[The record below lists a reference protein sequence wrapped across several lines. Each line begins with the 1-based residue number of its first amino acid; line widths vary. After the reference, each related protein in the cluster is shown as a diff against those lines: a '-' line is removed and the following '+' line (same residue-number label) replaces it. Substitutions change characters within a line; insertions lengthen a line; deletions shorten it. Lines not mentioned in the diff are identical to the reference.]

1 MGIVLANPWGFLALA
16 AVPLLVA
23 IHSLRQRSRRVVT
36 STLFLLEHAG
46 PLPTGGIRLER
57 FRQAVPFWMQLLA
70 SLALTWL
77 LVEPRFIRADSRQTV
92 AVVLD
97 SSASMAAFRAPTIA
111 ALKRT
116 LERLGAVAGHTDWH
130 LLETGP
136 RRPPLHAGD
145 TLAGLLG
152 ALPQWQP
159 TLGTHDFTAAL
170 AVAQALAPAN
180 RGAVILVTDREVAVP
195 PGVALLAVG
204 TPIDNVGLVG
214 GDVSLSEPGPDPSSG
229 ERSPRWRAI
238 IVNRGQLPSRRQL
251 TILTGPATGLPTAP
265 MPAPID
271 IDLAPGETKTLTGA
285 WPANAERVLLDIGPD
300 RFPLD
305 DSIALARP
313 EPRRVR
319 VAIRAGTPG
328 GDILGRMLAAATDV
342 ETVSDADSADLVVE
356 PFGTAG
362 TGAAIQVA
370 AVEVA
375 AIQVAAAAPA
385 TPAAAAGA
393 DEAADN
399 ADGADNATG
408 AREETGQ
415 APAPPRPMVL
425 DPAPLAVE
433 DHPLVRDLAWNGFLS
448 GPAGPVTPGEGDE
461 PLVWKGA
468 RPLVLLRKK
477 IAETGTVGEVLLINV
492 DLDASTAARTPAL
505 VVLLERF
512 VERVRGRIER
522 PWANTFQTEEE
533 IPLPAIVATL
543 VVEPLARL
551 APESSMAPRPR
562 SRPFRGR
569 APADAGFF
577 AVARGDGEASAPP
590 LLHGATQQADPRE
603 SDFRTAGPADT
614 VDGVRLELAR
624 RQSVADP
631 FLPGW
636 LALVAAA
643 LLVAWGWKQTRRGAS
658 AAGGTP

>member
-57 FRQAVPFWMQLLA
+57 FRQAVPFWMQILA

-111 ALKRT
+111 ALERVLK
-116 LERLGAVAGHTDWH
+116 RLGAVAGHTDWH

-145 TLAGLLG
+145 TLTGLLG

-195 PGVALLAVG
+195 SGVALLSVG
-204 TPIDNVGLVG
+204 TPIDNTGFVGA
-214 GDVSLSEPGPDPSSG
+214 DVSSSEPGPDPSSG

-238 IVNRGQLPSRRQL
+238 VANRGQLPSRRKL
-251 TILTGPATGLPTAP
+251 TILTGPATGLPTTP
-265 MPAPID
+265 LQEPLD
-271 IDLAPGETKTLTGA
+271 IDLSPGETKTLTGA
-285 WPANAERVLLDIGPD
+285 WPAGAERVILDIGPD

-305 DSIALARP
+305 DGIALARP
-313 EPRRVR
+313 VPRRVR

-328 GDILGRMLAAATDV
+328 GEVLGRMLAAATDV
-342 ETVSDADSADLVVE
+342 ETVADADSADLVVE
-356 PFGTAG
+356 PFGIEG
-362 TGAAIQVA
+362 TGAAV
-370 AVEVA
+370 
-375 AIQVAAAAPA
+375 QVAAAAPEA
-385 TPAAAAGA
+385 DAETESEDGA
-393 DEAADN
+393 ESTAQE
-399 ADGADNATG
+399 ADGA
-408 AREETGQ
+408 
-415 APAPPRPMVL
+415 PPPPRPLVL

-448 GPAGPVTPGEGDE
+448 GPAGPITPGEGDE

-468 RPLVLLRKK
+468 RPLVLVRKR
-477 IAETGTVGEVLLINV
+477 IAESGTVGEVLLINV

-512 VERVRGRIER
+512 VERVRGRIGR
-522 PWANTFQTEEE
+522 PWADTFQTEEE
-533 IPLPAIVATL
+533 IPMPALAATL
-543 VVEPLARL
+543 IIEALADP
-551 APESSMAPRPR
+551 AAESSAAPGPR
-562 SRPFRGR
+562 SQPFRGR

-577 AVARGDGEASAPP
+577 TVSPRNGEASAPP

-643 LLVAWGWKQTRRGAS
+643 LLVAWGWKQTQRGAT

>member
-370 AVEVA
+370 A
-375 AIQVAAAAPA
+375 AAPE
-385 TPAAAAGA
+385 A
-393 DEAADN
+393 DAETESEDRAESTAQE
-399 ADGADNATG
+399 ADGAPPT
-408 AREETGQ
+408 
-415 APAPPRPMVL
+415 PRPLVL

>member
-97 SSASMAAFRAPTIA
+97 SSASMGAFRAPTIA
-111 ALKRT
+111 ALERAMK
-116 LERLGAVAGHTDWH
+116 RLGAVAGHTDWH

-145 TLAGLLG
+145 TLTDLLG

-195 PGVALLAVG
+195 SGVALLSVG
-204 TPIDNVGLVG
+204 TAIDNTGFVGA
-214 GDVSLSEPGPDPSSG
+214 DVSLSEPGPDPAAG
-229 ERSPRWRAI
+229 ERSSRWRAI
-238 IVNRGQLPSRRQL
+238 VANRGQLPSRRQL

-265 MPAPID
+265 TLTPID

-285 WPANAERVLLDIGPD
+285 WPAGAERVLLDIGPD

-319 VAIRAGTPG
+319 VAIRTGTAG
-328 GDILGRMLAAATDV
+328 GDVLGRMLAAATDV
-342 ETVSDADSADLVVE
+342 EIVVEADSADLVVE
-356 PFGTAG
+356 PFGTEG
-362 TGAAIQVA
+362 TSA
-370 AVEVA
+370 AVQVA
-375 AIQVAAAAPA
+375 AIQVAAADPA
-385 TPAAAAGA
+385 TPAADAGA
-393 DEAADN
+393 DEAAD
-399 ADGADNATG
+399 GASDEAG
-408 AREETGQ
+408 E

-425 DPAPLAVE
+425 DPAPLSVE

-448 GPAGPVTPGEGDE
+448 GPAGPITPGEGDE
-461 PLVWKGA
+461 PLVWKGTG
-468 RPLVLLRKK
+468 PLVLVRKR
-477 IAETGTVGEVLLINV
+477 IAENGIVGEVLLINV
-492 DLDASTAARTPAL
+492 DLDGSTAARTPAL

-522 PWANTFQTEEE
+522 PWADTFQTEEE
-533 IPLPAIVATL
+533 IPMPALAATL
-543 VVEPLARL
+543 FIEPLEGPA
-551 APESSMAPRPR
+551 AESSAAPRPR
-562 SRPFRGR
+562 SQPFRGR

-577 AVARGDGEASAPP
+577 AVAPRDGEASAPP

-614 VDGVRLELAR
+614 VDEVRLELAR

-643 LLVAWGWKQTRRGAS
+643 LLVAWGWKQTQRGAS

>member
-1 MGIVLANPWGFLALA
+1 VGIVLANPWGLVALA
-16 AVPLLVA
+16 AVPLLIA

-97 SSASMAAFRAPTIA
+97 SSASMAAFRGPTIA
-111 ALKRT
+111 ALERVLK
-116 LERLGAVAGHTDWH
+116 RLGAVAGHTDWH
-130 LLETGP
+130 LLETGS

-152 ALPQWQP
+152 ALPRWQP
-159 TLGTHDFTAAL
+159 TLGTHDPTAAL
-170 AVAQALAPAN
+170 AVAQALAPAD
-180 RGAVILVTDREVAVP
+180 RGAVILVTDRDIAVP
-195 PGVALLAVG
+195 SGVALLSVG
-204 TPIDNVGLVG
+204 TPIDNTGFVGA
-214 GDVSLSEPGPDPSSG
+214 DVSLGEPGPDFSAG

-238 IVNRGQLPSRRQL
+238 VANRGELPSRRKL
-251 TILTGPATGLPTAP
+251 SILTGPATGLPKAP
-265 MPAPID
+265 LQEPFD
-271 IDLAPGETKTLTGA
+271 IDLAPGETRTLTGA
-285 WPANAERVLLDIGPD
+285 WPAGAERVLLEITPD

-305 DSIALARP
+305 DRMALARP
-313 EPRRVR
+313 VPRRVR

-328 GDILGRMLAAATDV
+328 GELVGRMLAAASDV
-342 ETVSDADSADLVVE
+342 EIVADANGADLVVE
-356 PFGTAG
+356 PFGTE
-362 TGAAIQVA
+362 GARA
-370 AVEVA
+370 AV
-375 AIQVAAAAPA
+375 QVAAAAPE
-385 TPAAAAGA
+385 A
-393 DEAADN
+393 DADSGEAAVDAGQE
-399 ADGADNATG
+399 ADKAL
-408 AREETGQ
+408 
-415 APAPPRPMVL
+415 PAPRPMRL
-425 DPAPLAVE
+425 DPAPLSVE

-448 GPAGPVTPGEGDE
+448 GPAGPLDLADGDE

-468 RPLVLLRKK
+468 RPLVLLRHR
-477 IAETGTVGEVLLINV
+477 IAESGTVGEVLLLNA
-492 DLDASTAARTPAL
+492 DLDGSTAARTPAI

-522 PWANTFQTEEE
+522 PWADTFQAEEE
-533 IPLPAIVATL
+533 IPMPPLVATL
-543 VVEPLARL
+543 VVEPLAGP
-551 APESSMAPRPR
+551 ASASPATPPPR
-562 SRPFRGR
+562 SQAFRGR

-577 AVARGDGEASAPP
+577 TVAPSASEAPAQP

-603 SDFRTAGPADT
+603 SDFRTAGPTDT
-614 VDGVRLELAR
+614 VDAVRFELAR

-643 LLVAWGWKQTRRGAS
+643 LLVAWGWRQASRGAR
-658 AAGGTP
+658 AAGGSP

>member
-97 SSASMAAFRAPTIA
+97 SSASMGAFRAPTIA
-111 ALKRT
+111 ALERAMK
-116 LERLGAVAGHTDWH
+116 RLGAVAGHTDWH

-145 TLAGLLG
+145 TLADLLG

-195 PGVALLAVG
+195 SGVALLSVG
-204 TPIDNVGLVG
+204 TAIDNTGFVGA
-214 GDVSLSEPGPDPSSG
+214 DVSLSEPGPDPAAG
-229 ERSPRWRAI
+229 ERSSRWRAI
-238 IVNRGQLPSRRQL
+238 VANRGQLPSRRQL

-265 MPAPID
+265 TLTPID

-285 WPANAERVLLDIGPD
+285 WPAGAERVLLDIGPD

-319 VAIRAGTPG
+319 VAIRTGTAG
-328 GDILGRMLAAATDV
+328 GDVLGRMLAAATDV
-342 ETVSDADSADLVVE
+342 EIVVEADSADLVVE
-356 PFGTAG
+356 PFGTEG
-362 TGAAIQVA
+362 TSA
-370 AVEVA
+370 AVQVA
-375 AIQVAAAAPA
+375 AIQVAAADPA
-385 TPAAAAGA
+385 TPAADAGA
-393 DEAADN
+393 DEAAD
-399 ADGADNATG
+399 GASDEAG
-408 AREETGQ
+408 E

-425 DPAPLAVE
+425 DPAPLSVE

-448 GPAGPVTPGEGDE
+448 GPAGPITPGEGDE
-461 PLVWKGA
+461 PLVWKGTG
-468 RPLVLLRKK
+468 PLVLVRKR
-477 IAETGTVGEVLLINV
+477 IAENGIVGEVLLINV
-492 DLDASTAARTPAL
+492 DLDGSTAARTPAL

-522 PWANTFQTEEE
+522 PWADTFQTEEE
-533 IPLPAIVATL
+533 IPMPALAATL
-543 VVEPLARL
+543 FIEPLEGPA
-551 APESSMAPRPR
+551 AESSAAPRPR
-562 SRPFRGR
+562 SQPFRGR

-577 AVARGDGEASAPP
+577 AVAPRDGEASAPP

-614 VDGVRLELAR
+614 VDEVRLELAR

-643 LLVAWGWKQTRRGAS
+643 LLVAWGWKQTQRGAS

>member
-1 MGIVLANPWGFLALA
+1 VGIVLANPWGFLALA

-57 FRQAVPFWMQLLA
+57 FRQAVPFWMQILA

-111 ALKRT
+111 ALERVLK
-116 LERLGAVAGHTDWH
+116 RLGAVAGHTDWH

-145 TLAGLLG
+145 DLAGLLG

-170 AVAQALAPAN
+170 AVAQALAPAD
-180 RGAVILVTDREVAVP
+180 RGAVILVTDRDVAVP
-195 PGVALLAVG
+195 SGVALLSVG
-204 TPIDNVGLVG
+204 TAIDNTGFVGA
-214 GDVSLSEPGPDPSSG
+214 DVSSGGPGTDSSSG
-229 ERSPRWRAI
+229 DRSPRWRAI
-238 IVNRGQLPSRRQL
+238 VANRGQLPSRRQL

-265 MPAPID
+265 TPTPLD
-271 IDLAPGETKTLTGA
+271 IDLAPGETKTLTAA
-285 WPANAERVLLDIGPD
+285 WPAGAERVLLDIGSD

-305 DSIALARP
+305 DGIALARP
-313 EPRRVR
+313 VPRRVR

-328 GDILGRMLAAATDV
+328 GEVLGRMLAAATDV
-342 ETVSDADSADLVVE
+342 ETVADADSADLVVE

-362 TGAAIQVA
+362 TGS
-370 AVEVA
+370 
-375 AIQVAAAAPA
+375 AIQVAAAAPI
-385 TPAAAAGA
+385 TPADEDAGA
-393 DEAADN
+393 EGA
-399 ADGADNATG
+399 ADGARDEAG
-408 AREETGQ
+408 E

-425 DPAPLAVE
+425 DPAPLSVE
-433 DHPLVRDLAWNGFLS
+433 EHPLVRDLAWNGFLS
-448 GPAGPVTPGEGDE
+448 GPAGPITPGEGDE

-468 RPLVLLRKK
+468 RPLVLVRHRITESGAVSEL
-477 IAETGTVGEVLLINV
+477 LLINA
-492 DLDASTAARTPAL
+492 DLDGSTAARTPAL

-522 PWANTFQTEEE
+522 PWAGTFQAEEE
-533 IPLPAIVATL
+533 IPMPPLPATL
-543 VVEPLARL
+543 VVEPLEGPASAST
-551 APESSMAPRPR
+551 APPPR
-562 SRPFRGR
+562 SQPFRGR
-569 APADAGFF
+569 APAEAGFF
-577 AVARGDGEASAPP
+577 TVAPRDGEASAEA

-631 FLPGW
+631 FVPGW

-643 LLVAWGWKQTRRGAS
+643 LLVAWGWKQTQRGAT

>member
-57 FRQAVPFWMQLLA
+57 FRQAVPFWMQILA

-145 TLAGLLG
+145 DLAGLLG

-159 TLGTHDFTAAL
+159 TLGTHDFSAAL

-180 RGAVILVTDREVAVP
+180 RGAVILVTDRDIAVP
-195 PGVALLAVG
+195 PGVALLSVG
-204 TPIDNVGLVG
+204 TPIDNTGLVG
-214 GDVSLSEPGPDPSSG
+214 ADVSLSEPGPDPAAG
-229 ERSPRWRAI
+229 ERSSRWRAI
-238 IVNRGQLPSRRQL
+238 VANRGQLPSRRKL
-251 TILTGPATGLPTAP
+251 SILSGPAAGLPTAAT
-265 MPAPID
+265 PAPID
-271 IDLAPGETKTLTGA
+271 IDLAPGETKTLSGA
-285 WPANAERVLLDIGPD
+285 WPAGAERVLLEIGPD
-300 RFPLD
+300 RFALD
-305 DSIALARP
+305 DEIALARP
-313 EPRRVR
+313 VPRRVR

-328 GDILGRMLAAATDV
+328 GEVLGRMLAAAADV
-342 ETVSDADSADLVVE
+342 DVVADADSTDLVVE

-362 TGAAIQVA
+362 TGAAVQVTAVQVA
-370 AVEVA
+370 AV
-375 AIQVAAAAPA
+375 QVAAAAPA

-393 DEAADN
+393 EEAADGE
-399 ADGADNATG
+399 DS

-448 GPAGPVTPGEGDE
+448 GPAGPITPGEGDE

-543 VVEPLARL
+543 VVEPLARPTAEPST
-551 APESSMAPRPR
+551 APGPR

-614 VDGVRLELAR
+614 VDEVRLELAR

-643 LLVAWGWKQTRRGAS
+643 LLVAWGWKQTHRGAS
-658 AAGGTP
+658 AAGGAA

>member
-97 SSASMAAFRAPTIA
+97 SSASMGAFRAPTIA
-111 ALKRT
+111 ALERAMK
-116 LERLGAVAGHTDWH
+116 RLGAVAGHTDWH

-145 TLAGLLG
+145 TLTDLLG

-195 PGVALLAVG
+195 SGVALLSVG
-204 TPIDNVGLVG
+204 TAIDNTGFVGA
-214 GDVSLSEPGPDPSSG
+214 DVSLSEPGPDPAAG
-229 ERSPRWRAI
+229 ERSSRWRAI
-238 IVNRGQLPSRRQL
+238 VANRGQLPSRRQL

-265 MPAPID
+265 TLTPID

-285 WPANAERVLLDIGPD
+285 WPAGAERVLLDIGPD

-319 VAIRAGTPG
+319 VAIRTGTAG
-328 GDILGRMLAAATDV
+328 GDVLGRMLAAATDV
-342 ETVSDADSADLVVE
+342 EIVVEADSADLVVE
-356 PFGTAG
+356 PFGTEG
-362 TGAAIQVA
+362 TSA
-370 AVEVA
+370 AVQVA
-375 AIQVAAAAPA
+375 AIQVAAADPA
-385 TPAAAAGA
+385 TPAADAGA
-393 DEAADN
+393 DEAAD
-399 ADGADNATG
+399 GASDEAG
-408 AREETGQ
+408 E

-425 DPAPLAVE
+425 DPAPLSVE

-448 GPAGPVTPGEGDE
+448 GPAGPITPGEGDE
-461 PLVWKGA
+461 PLVWKGTG
-468 RPLVLLRKK
+468 PLVLVRKR
-477 IAETGTVGEVLLINV
+477 IAENGIVGEVLLINV
-492 DLDASTAARTPAL
+492 DLDGSTAARTPAL

-522 PWANTFQTEEE
+522 PWADTFQTEEE
-533 IPLPAIVATL
+533 IPMPALSATL
-543 VVEPLARL
+543 FIEPLEGPA
-551 APESSMAPRPR
+551 AESSAAPRPR
-562 SRPFRGR
+562 SQPFRGR

-577 AVARGDGEASAPP
+577 AVAPRDGEASAPP

-614 VDGVRLELAR
+614 VDEVRLELAR

-643 LLVAWGWKQTRRGAS
+643 LLVAWGWKQTQRGAS

>member
-1 MGIVLANPWGFLALA
+1 MGIVLANPWGLAALA

-46 PLPTGGIRLER
+46 PLPTGGIRLEH

-111 ALKRT
+111 ALERT

-204 TPIDNVGLVG
+204 APIDNTGLVG
-214 GDVSLSEPGPDPSSG
+214 ADVSLSEPGPDPSSG
-229 ERSPRWRAI
+229 GPSPRWRAI
-238 IVNRGQLPSRRQL
+238 VANRGQLPSRRQL
-251 TILTGPATGLPTAP
+251 TILTGPAAGLPTAP
-265 MPAPID
+265 QPAPID

-285 WPANAERVLLDIGPD
+285 WPAGAERVLLELTPD

-342 ETVSDADSADLVVE
+342 ETVADADSADLVVE
-356 PFGTAG
+356 PLGTAG

-370 AVEVA
+370 AIQVA
-375 AIQVAAAAPA
+375 AIQVAAIQVAAVAPA

-393 DEAADN
+393 EEAADGE
-399 ADGADNATG
+399 DS
-408 AREETGQ
+408 ARDETGQ

-448 GPAGPVTPGEGDE
+448 GPAGPITPGEGDE

-477 IAETGTVGEVLLINV
+477 IAETGTVGELLLINV
-492 DLDASTAARTPAL
+492 DLDGSTAARTPAL

-533 IPLPAIVATL
+533 IRMPALAATL
-543 VVEPLARL
+543 VIEPLAGL
-551 APESSMAPRPR
+551 AAESSMAPRPR
-562 SRPFRGR
+562 SQPFRGR

-643 LLVAWGWKQTRRGAS
+643 LLVAWGWKQTQRGAA
-658 AAGGTP
+658 AAGGAA

>member
-1 MGIVLANPWGFLALA
+1 MGIVLANPWGLAALA
-16 AVPLLVA
+16 AVPLLIA
-23 IHSLRQRSRRVVT
+23 IYSLRQRSRRVVT

-57 FRQAVPFWMQLLA
+57 FRQALPFWMQLLA

-97 SSASMAAFRAPTIA
+97 SSASMAAFREPTVA
-111 ALKRT
+111 ALERVLK
-116 LERLGAVAGHTDWH
+116 RLGAVAGHTDWH
-130 LLETGP
+130 LLETGS

-145 TLAGLLG
+145 DLAGLLS

-180 RGAVILVTDREVAVP
+180 RGAVILVTDRDIVVP
-195 PGVALLAVG
+195 PGVALLSVG
-204 TPIDNVGLVG
+204 TPIDNTGFVGA
-214 GDVSLSEPGPDPSSG
+214 DVSLGEPGADLAAG

-238 IVNRGQLPSRRQL
+238 VANRGQLPSQRRL
-251 TILTGPATGLPTAP
+251 SILSGPATGLPAAP
-265 MPAPID
+265 LQEPFD
-271 IDLAPGETKTLTGA
+271 LELAPGETRTLTGA
-285 WPANAERVLLDIGPD
+285 WPAGAERVLLEITPD
-300 RFPLD
+300 RFALD
-305 DSIALARP
+305 DGIALARP
-313 EPRRVR
+313 VPRRVR

-328 GDILGRMLAAATDV
+328 GELLGRMLAAASDV
-342 ETVSDADSADLVVE
+342 EIVAEAESADLVVE
-356 PFGTAG
+356 LFGTEGA
-362 TGAAIQVA
+362 GAAV
-370 AVEVA
+370 
-375 AIQVAAAAPA
+375 QVAAAASDTDTNA
-385 TPAAAAGA
+385 NTVEEAGDAAHEEA
-393 DEAADN
+393 DKAS
-399 ADGADNATG
+399 
-408 AREETGQ
+408 
-415 APAPPRPMVL
+415 PPPRPMRL
-425 DPAPLAVE
+425 DPAPLSVE

-448 GPAGPVTPGEGDE
+448 GPAGPITPADGDV

-468 RPLVLLRKK
+468 RPLVLLRKR
-477 IAETGTVGEVLLINV
+477 IAERGTVGEVLLLNA
-492 DLDASTAARTPAL
+492 DLEASTASRTPAL

-522 PWANTFQTEEE
+522 PWSDTFQAEEE
-533 IPLPAIVATL
+533 IPMPPLVATL
-543 VVEPLARL
+543 VVEPLAGPDAEL
-551 APESSMAPRPR
+551 NATPQPR
-562 SRPFRGR
+562 SQPFRGR

-577 AVARGDGEASAPP
+577 TVAANAAVAPVQP

-614 VDGVRLELAR
+614 VDEVRLELAR

-643 LLVAWGWKQTRRGAS
+643 LLVAWGWKQAPRGAP
-658 AAGGTP
+658 AAGGTS

>member
-57 FRQAVPFWMQLLA
+57 FRQAVPFWMQILA

-77 LVEPRFIRADSRQTV
+77 LVEPRFIRTDSRQTV

-111 ALKRT
+111 ALERT

-159 TLGTHDFTAAL
+159 TLGTHDFSGAL
-170 AVAQALAPAN
+170 AVAQALAPAD
-180 RGAVILVTDREVAVP
+180 RGAVILVTDRDVAVP
-195 PGVALLAVG
+195 SGVALLSVG
-204 TPIDNVGLVG
+204 TSLDNTGFVGAEVSADAAAPSASSG
-214 GDVSLSEPGPDPSSG
+214 GPSS
-229 ERSPRWRAI
+229 RWRAI

-251 TILTGPATGLPTAP
+251 TILTGPAAGLPTAP
-265 MPAPID
+265 QPAPID

-285 WPANAERVLLDIGPD
+285 WPAGAERVLLDIGPD

-305 DSIALARP
+305 DSIAIARAV
-313 EPRRVR
+313 PRRVR

-328 GDILGRMLAAATDV
+328 GDVLGRMLAAATFV
-342 ETVSDADSADLVVE
+342 ETVAEADSADLVVE

-370 AVEVA
+370 A
-375 AIQVAAAAPA
+375 AAPA

-393 DEAADN
+393 DG
-399 ADGADNATG
+399 ADGADGTDNATA
-408 AREETGQ
+408 ARDETGQ
-415 APAPPRPMVL
+415 APAPPRPWVL

-448 GPAGPVTPGEGDE
+448 GSAGLITPGEGDE

-468 RPLVLLRKK
+468 RPLVLVRHR
-477 IAETGTVGEVLLINV
+477 ITESGAVGELLLINA
-492 DLDASTAARTPAL
+492 DLDASTASRTPAL

-522 PWANTFQTEEE
+522 PWAGTFQAEEE
-533 IPLPAIVATL
+533 IPMPALAATL
-543 VVEPLARL
+543 VVEPRASPD
-551 APESSMAPRPR
+551 AEGGETPRPR
-562 SRPFRGR
+562 SQPFRGR

-577 AVARGDGEASAPP
+577 TVAANAGEASTQA
-590 LLHGATQQADPRE
+590 LLQGATQQADPRE

-614 VDGVRLELAR
+614 VDEVRLELAR

-643 LLVAWGWKQTRRGAS
+643 LLVAWGWKQAQRGTPAV
-658 AAGGTP
+658 GGTS

>member
-1 MGIVLANPWGFLALA
+1 VGIVFANPWGFVALA
-16 AVPLLVA
+16 AVPLLIA
-23 IHSLRQRSRRVVT
+23 IHSLRQRSRRVLT

-57 FRQAVPFWMQLLA
+57 FRQALPFWMQLLA

-97 SSASMAAFRAPTIA
+97 SSASMAAFRGPTIA
-111 ALKRT
+111 ALERV

-152 ALPQWQP
+152 ALPSWQP

-170 AVAQALAPAN
+170 AVAQALAPAD
-180 RGAVILVTDREVAVP
+180 RGAVILVTDRDIAVP
-195 PGVALLAVG
+195 PGVALLSIG
-204 TPIDNVGLVG
+204 TPIDNTGFVGA
-214 GDVSLSEPGPDPSSG
+214 DVSADAAAPGAELAAGGPSL
-229 ERSPRWRAI
+229 RWRAI
-238 IVNRGQLPSRRQL
+238 VANRGQLPSRRRL
-251 TILTGPATGLPTAP
+251 TILTGPAAGLPTVP
-265 MPAPID
+265 KPAPLD
-271 IDLAPGETKTLTGA
+271 IDLKPGETKTLTGA
-285 WPANAERVLLDIGPD
+285 WPAGAERVLLELIPD

-305 DSIALARP
+305 DSIAVVRP
-313 EPRRVR
+313 VPRTVR

-328 GDILGRMLAAATDV
+328 GELLGRMLAAASDV
-342 ETVSDADSADLVVE
+342 EIVADADSADLVVE
-356 PFGTAG
+356 PFGTEE
-362 TGAAIQVA
+362 TGAAVQVS
-370 AVEVA
+370 
-375 AIQVAAAAPA
+375 AAAPDA
-385 TPAAAAGA
+385 NTDAESEEKAE
-393 DEAADN
+393 EAAHEE
-399 ADGADNATG
+399 ADKAL
-408 AREETGQ
+408 
-415 APAPPRPMVL
+415 PPPRPIRL
-425 DPAPLAVE
+425 DPAPLSVE

-448 GPAGPVTPGEGDE
+448 GPAGPIEPADGDE

-468 RPLVLLRKK
+468 RPLVLLRRR
-477 IAETGTVGEVLLINV
+477 IAESGTVDDVLLINA
-492 DLDASTAARTPAL
+492 DLDGSTAARTPAL

-522 PWANTFQTEEE
+522 PWAGTFQAEEE
-533 IPLPAIVATL
+533 IPMPPLTATL
-543 VVEPLARL
+543 VVEPRASPD
-551 APESSMAPRPR
+551 AEGGATPQPR
-562 SRPFRGR
+562 SQPFRGR

-577 AVARGDGEASAPP
+577 TVAPSAGDAPAHP
-590 LLHGATQQADPRE
+590 LLQGATQQADPRE
-603 SDFRTAGPADT
+603 SDFRAASPADT
-614 VDGVRLELAR
+614 VDEVRLELAR

-643 LLVAWGWKQTRRGAS
+643 LLVAWGWKQAQRGTP

>member
-1 MGIVLANPWGFLALA
+1 MGIVLANPWGLVALA

-97 SSASMAAFRAPTIA
+97 SSASMAAFRGPTIA

-145 TLAGLLG
+145 TLAGLLS

-195 PGVALLAVG
+195 PGVALLSVG
-204 TPIDNVGLVG
+204 TPIDNTGFVGA
-214 GDVSLSEPGPDPSSG
+214 DVSLSEPKPDPAVG
-229 ERSPRWRAI
+229 ERSSRWRAI
-238 IVNRGQLPSRRQL
+238 VANRGQLPRRRKL
-251 TILTGPATGLPTAP
+251 SILTGPAAGLPTAP
-265 MPAPID
+265 TPAPID

-285 WPANAERVLLDIGPD
+285 WPAGAERVLLNIGPD

-313 EPRRVR
+313 VPRRVR

-342 ETVSDADSADLVVE
+342 ETVADADSADLVVE

-375 AIQVAAAAPA
+375 AIQVAAA
-385 TPAAAAGA
+385 TPAIPTA
-393 DEAADN
+393 DASAEEAADGE
-399 ADGADNATG
+399 DS
-408 AREETGQ
+408 ARGETGQ
-415 APAPPRPMVL
+415 APAPPRPLVL

-448 GPAGPVTPGEGDE
+448 GPAGPITPGEGDE
-461 PLVWKGA
+461 PLVWKGT
-468 RPLVLLRKK
+468 RPLVLLRKR
-477 IAETGTVGEVLLINV
+477 IAESGTVGELLLINV
-492 DLDASTAARTPAL
+492 DLDGSTAARTPAL

-533 IPLPAIVATL
+533 IPMPALAATL
-543 VVEPLARL
+543 VVEALVGPTA
-551 APESSMAPRPR
+551 ESSMAPRPR
-562 SRPFRGR
+562 SQPFRGR
-569 APADAGFF
+569 TPADAGFF

-643 LLVAWGWKQTRRGAS
+643 VLVAWGWKQTQRGAA
-658 AAGGTP
+658 AAGGAA

>member
-97 SSASMAAFRAPTIA
+97 SSASMAAFRGPTIA
-111 ALKRT
+111 ALERA

-145 TLAGLLG
+145 TLADLLG

-195 PGVALLAVG
+195 SGVALLSVG
-204 TPIDNVGLVG
+204 TAIDNTGFVGA
-214 GDVSLSEPGPDPSSG
+214 DVSLSEPGPDPAAG
-229 ERSPRWRAI
+229 ERSSRWRAI
-238 IVNRGQLPSRRQL
+238 VANRGQLPSRRQL

-265 MPAPID
+265 TLTPID

-285 WPANAERVLLDIGPD
+285 WPAGAERVLLDIGPD

-319 VAIRAGTPG
+319 VAIRTGTAG
-328 GDILGRMLAAATDV
+328 GDVLGRMLAAATDV
-342 ETVSDADSADLVVE
+342 EIVVEADSADLVVE
-356 PFGTAG
+356 PFGTEG
-362 TGAAIQVA
+362 TSA
-370 AVEVA
+370 AVQVA
-375 AIQVAAAAPA
+375 AIQVAAADPA
-385 TPAAAAGA
+385 TPAADAGA
-393 DEAADN
+393 DEAAD
-399 ADGADNATG
+399 GASDEAG
-408 AREETGQ
+408 E

-425 DPAPLAVE
+425 DPAPLSVE
-433 DHPLVRDLAWNGFLS
+433 DHPLVRDLAWSGFLS
-448 GPAGPVTPGEGDE
+448 GPAGPITPGDGDE

-477 IAETGTVGEVLLINV
+477 IAENGIVGELLLINV
-492 DLDASTAARTPAL
+492 DLDGSTAARTPAL

-522 PWANTFQTEEE
+522 PWADTFQTEEE
-533 IPLPAIVATL
+533 IPMPALAATL
-543 VVEPLARL
+543 FIEPLEGPA
-551 APESSMAPRPR
+551 AESSAAPRPR
-562 SRPFRGR
+562 SQPFRGR

-577 AVARGDGEASAPP
+577 AVAPRDGEASAPP

-614 VDGVRLELAR
+614 VDEVRLELAR

-643 LLVAWGWKQTRRGAS
+643 LLVAWGWKQTQRGAS

>member
-1 MGIVLANPWGFLALA
+1 MGIVLANPWGLAALA

-97 SSASMAAFRAPTIA
+97 SSASMAAFREPTIA
-111 ALKRT
+111 ALERVLK
-116 LERLGAVAGHTDWH
+116 RLGAVAGHTDWH
-130 LLETGP
+130 LLETGS

-145 TLAGLLG
+145 DLAGLLG
-152 ALPQWQP
+152 ALPRWQP
-159 TLGTHDFTAAL
+159 TLGTHDPTAAI
-170 AVAQALAPAN
+170 AVAQALAPAD
-180 RGAVILVTDREVAVP
+180 RGAVILVTDRDIVVP
-195 PGVALLAVG
+195 PGVALLSVG
-204 TPIDNVGLVG
+204 TPIDNTGFVGA
-214 GDVSLSEPGPDPSSG
+214 DVSLGEPGADLAAG

-238 IVNRGQLPSRRQL
+238 VANRGQLPSQRRL
-251 TILTGPATGLPTAP
+251 SILSGPATGLPAAP
-265 MPAPID
+265 LQEPFD
-271 IDLAPGETKTLTGA
+271 LELAPGETRTLTGA
-285 WPANAERVLLDIGPD
+285 WPAGAERVLLEITRD

-305 DSIALARP
+305 DRMALARP
-313 EPRRVR
+313 VPRRVR

-328 GDILGRMLAAATDV
+328 GELLGRMLAAASDV
-342 ETVSDADSADLVVE
+342 EIVADAGSADLVVE
-356 PFGTAG
+356 LFGTEGA
-362 TGAAIQVA
+362 GAAV
-370 AVEVA
+370 
-375 AIQVAAAAPA
+375 QVAAAASDTNTDA
-385 TPAAAAGA
+385 DSAEEAGDAGQEEA
-393 DEAADN
+393 DKAL
-399 ADGADNATG
+399 
-408 AREETGQ
+408 
-415 APAPPRPMVL
+415 PPPRPMRL
-425 DPAPLAVE
+425 DPAPLSVE

-448 GPAGPVTPGEGDE
+448 GPAGPIDLADGDE

-468 RPLVLLRKK
+468 RPLVLLRHR
-477 IAETGTVGEVLLINV
+477 IAESGTVGEVLLLNA
-492 DLDASTAARTPAL
+492 DLDGSTAARTPAL

-522 PWANTFQTEEE
+522 PWADTFQAEEE
-533 IPLPAIVATL
+533 IPMPPLVATL
-543 VVEPLARL
+543 VVEPLAGP
-551 APESSMAPRPR
+551 ASASPATPPPR
-562 SRPFRGR
+562 SQPFRGR

-577 AVARGDGEASAPP
+577 TVAPRASDAPP
-590 LLHGATQQADPRE
+590 QPLLQGATQQADPRE

-614 VDGVRLELAR
+614 VDGLRLELAR

-643 LLVAWGWKQTRRGAS
+643 LLAAWGWRQAPRGAP
-658 AAGGTP
+658 AAGGSR

>member
-23 IHSLRQRSRRVVT
+23 IHSLQQRSRRVVT

-57 FRQAVPFWMQLLA
+57 FRQAVPFWMQILA

-111 ALKRT
+111 ALERV

-145 TLAGLLG
+145 TLADLLG

-180 RGAVILVTDREVAVP
+180 RGAVILVTDRDIAVP
-195 PGVALLAVG
+195 PGVALLSVG
-204 TPIDNVGLVG
+204 TPIDNTGFVGA
-214 GDVSLSEPGPDPSSG
+214 DVSADAAPSASSGGPSS
-229 ERSPRWRAI
+229 RWRAI
-238 IVNRGQLPSRRQL
+238 VANRGQLPSRRQL
-251 TILTGPATGLPTAP
+251 TILTGPAAGLPTAP
-265 MPAPID
+265 TPAPID

-285 WPANAERVLLDIGPD
+285 WPAGAERVLLDIGPD
-300 RFPLD
+300 RFALD
-305 DSIALARP
+305 DAIAIARP
-313 EPRRVR
+313 VPRRVR

-328 GDILGRMLAAATDV
+328 GELLGRMLAAATFV
-342 ETVSDADSADLVVE
+342 ETVADGDSADLVVE
-356 PFGTAG
+356 PLGTAG
-362 TGAAIQVA
+362 TGS
-370 AVEVA
+370 AVQVA

-385 TPAAAAGA
+385 TSAIADAGLE
-393 DEAADN
+393 EAANSEKSASD
-399 ADGADNATG
+399 
-408 AREETGQ
+408 ETGE

-425 DPAPLAVE
+425 DPAPLSIE

-448 GPAGPVTPGEGDE
+448 GPAGPITPGEGDE

-468 RPLVLLRKK
+468 RPLVLVRKR
-477 IAETGTVGEVLLINV
+477 IAESGAVSDLLLINV
-492 DLDASTAARTPAL
+492 DLNASTAARTPAL

-522 PWANTFQTEEE
+522 PWADTFQAEEE
-533 IPLPAIVATL
+533 IPMPALAATL
-543 VVEPLARL
+543 VVEALAGP
-551 APESSMAPRPR
+551 AAESSAASRPR
-562 SRPFRGR
+562 AQPFRGR

-577 AVARGDGEASAPP
+577 AVAPRDGEASAPP

-603 SDFRTAGPADT
+603 SDFRAAGPADT
-614 VDGVRLELAR
+614 VDEVRLELAR

-643 LLVAWGWKQTRRGAS
+643 LLVAWGWPHSRRGAT
-658 AAGGTP
+658 AAGGAA

>member
-97 SSASMAAFRAPTIA
+97 SSASMAAFRGPTIA
-111 ALKRT
+111 ALERA

-180 RGAVILVTDREVAVP
+180 RGAVILVTDRDIAVP
-195 PGVALLAVG
+195 PGVALLSVG
-204 TPIDNVGLVG
+204 TPIDNIGLVG
-214 GDVSLSEPGPDPSSG
+214 ADVSLSEPGPDPAAG
-229 ERSPRWRAI
+229 ERSSRWRAI
-238 IVNRGQLPSRRQL
+238 VANRGQLPSRRQL

-265 MPAPID
+265 TPAPID

-285 WPANAERVLLDIGPD
+285 WPADAERVLLDIGPD

-305 DSIALARP
+305 DGIAIARP
-313 EPRRVR
+313 VPRRVR

-342 ETVSDADSADLVVE
+342 EIVADADSADLVVE

-362 TGAAIQVA
+362 TGAAVQ
-370 AVEVA
+370 VA

-385 TPAAAAGA
+385 TPAADAGA
-393 DEAADN
+393 DEAAD
-399 ADGADNATG
+399 G
-408 AREETGQ
+408 ARDEAGE

-425 DPAPLAVE
+425 DPAPLSVE
-433 DHPLVRDLAWNGFLS
+433 DHPLVRDLAWSGFLS
-448 GPAGPVTPGEGDE
+448 GPAGPITPGDGDE

-477 IAETGTVGEVLLINV
+477 IAENGIVGELLLINV
-492 DLDASTAARTPAL
+492 DLDGSTAARTPAL

-522 PWANTFQTEEE
+522 PWADTFQTEEE
-533 IPLPAIVATL
+533 IPMPALAATL
-543 VVEPLARL
+543 VIEPLAGL

-562 SRPFRGR
+562 SQPFRGR

-577 AVARGDGEASAPP
+577 AVAPRDGEASALP

-614 VDGVRLELAR
+614 VDEVRLELAR

-643 LLVAWGWKQTRRGAS
+643 LLVAWGWKQTQRGAT